1 MVESVWKWVVAGIRI
16 PLDKALAYPDWF
28 SGVLFLTALLVA
40 LVAVRL
46 WQALRAS
53 PWLEE
58 VPAERAAE
66 VAAAMARLAVI
77 VPAYNEAQNVVDCL
91 TSILESTSAP
101 IQVWLVDD
109 DSTDTTWELAQALA
123 NQRQDPRLHLLK
135 GDPRPQG
142 QVWVGKNWACAQ
154 AVAAIEADYLLFL
167 DCDVRLG
174 PGAIEAALLH
184 LLETESGLITV
195 GPQLVCGCLAE
206 WLVQPIMMTILAV
219 GYNFAAV
226 NDPNS
231 SKAFAFGPFM
241 LFRRSAYEQ
250 VGGHAGVAD
259 VVVEDVT
266 LGQRIK
272 AAGLGL
278 QVRLGGG
285 RVRSRMYA
293 DGAALWEG
301 WTKNWFLGL
310 ERNWFLAWS
319 AIGTILMICS
329 LPWLGF
335 MVGIATFNTGLLLA
349 SLTGIAAQLGIR
361 GLLKHWADLPMR
373 YWWLTG
379 LGGWVTAAIVL
390 ASAIRTSTGRNW
402 TWRGRSL
409 AAN

>member
-1 MVESVWKWVVAGIRI
+1 MLESGLQRVEAGI
-16 PLDKALAYPDWF
+16 PE
-28 SGVLFLTALLVA
+28 VFLGILVMTALLIL
-40 LVAVRL
+40 LVAIQL

-53 PWLEE
+53 PWLTD
-58 VPAERAAE
+58 VPDEKAAE
-66 VAAAMARLAVI
+66 VAAAMERLAVI
-77 VPAYNEAQNVVDCL
+77 VPAYNEAENVVDCL
-91 TSILESTSAP
+91 SSILESTAAP
-101 IQVWLVDD
+101 LQVWLVDD
-109 DSTDTTWELAQALA
+109 DSTDNTWELAQTLA
-123 NQRQDPRLHLLK
+123 AERQDSRLHLLK

-154 AVAAIEADYLLFL
+154 AVAVIAADYLLFV

-174 PGAIEAALLH
+174 AGAIEAALIH
-184 LLETESGLITV
+184 LLETKSGLVTV

-231 SKAFAFGPFM
+231 CKAFAFGPFM
-241 LFRRSAYEQ
+241 LFQRSAYEQ
-250 VGGHAGVAD
+250 IGGHAGVAD
-259 VVVEDVT
+259 VVVEDVA

-272 AAGLGL
+272 TSGLGL
-278 QVRLGGG
+278 KIYLGGS

-293 DGAALWEG
+293 NGAALWEG

-310 ERNWFLAWS
+310 ERNWFLAFS
-319 AIGTILMICS
+319 AIGAILVICS

-335 MVGIATFNTGLLLA
+335 IVGIATLKTGLLLA
-349 SLTGIAAQLGIR
+349 SLMGIAAQLAIR
-361 GLLKHWADLPMR
+361 VLLKHWANLPLC

-379 LGGWVTAAIVL
+379 LGGWVTATIVL
-390 ASAIRTSTGRNW
+390 ASAIRTSSGRNW

-409 AAN
+409 ATN

>member
-1 MVESVWKWVVAGIRI
+1 MLGGLVWEQIKAGI
-16 PLDKALAYPDWF
+16 PGLLM
-28 SGVLFLTALLVA
+28 GVLFMTALLIV

-46 WQALRAS
+46 WRALRAS
-53 PWLEE
+53 PWLTE
-58 VPAERAAE
+58 VPEEKAAT
-66 VAAAMARLAVI
+66 VAAAMERLAVI

-101 IQVWLVDD
+101 MQVWLVDD

-135 GDPRPQG
+135 GDPRPEG

-154 AVAAIEADYLLFL
+154 AVVAIEADYLLFL

-174 PGAIEAALLH
+174 SGAIEAALLH

-278 QVRLGGG
+278 QIRLGGG

-310 ERNWFLAWS
+310 ECNWFLAWS

-361 GLLKHWADLPMR
+361 GLLKHWADLPLR

>member
-1 MVESVWKWVVAGIRI
+1 MLGGLVWEPIKAGI
-16 PLDKALAYPDWF
+16 PGLLM
-28 SGVLFLTALLVA
+28 GVLSLTALLIG

-46 WQALRAS
+46 WRALRAS
-53 PWLEE
+53 PWLTDVPEE
-58 VPAERAAE
+58 KAAE
-66 VAAAMARLAVI
+66 VAAAMERLAVI
-77 VPAYNEAQNVVDCL
+77 VPAYNEAKNVVDCL

-101 IQVWLVDD
+101 MQVWLVDD
-109 DSTDTTWELAQALA
+109 DSTDATWELAQTLA
-123 NQRQDPRLHLLK
+123 TARMTQPHGPRLHLLK

-154 AVAAIEADYLLFL
+154 AVAMIEADYLLFL
-167 DCDVRLG
+167 DCDVRLES
-174 PGAIEAALLH
+174 GAIEAALWQ
-184 LLETESGLITV
+184 LLETNSGLVTV

-250 VGGHAGVAD
+250 IGGHAGVAD

-272 AAGLGL
+272 ASGLGL
-278 QVRLGGG
+278 KIRLGGA

-293 DGAALWEG
+293 DGDALWEG

-310 ERNWFLAWS
+310 ERNWVLALL
-319 AIGTILMICS
+319 AMVTILGICS
-329 LPWLGF
+329 LPWLGL
-335 MVGIATFNTGLLLA
+335 ILAWATQSLGVLLA
-349 SLTGIAAQLGIR
+349 SLAGIMAQLGIR
-361 GLLKHWADLPMR
+361 LLLKHWAHLPLR
-373 YWWLTG
+373 YWWLTAV
-379 LGGWVTAAIVL
+379 GGWVTAAIVL
-390 ASAIRTSTGRNW
+390 ASAIRTSTGHNW

-409 AAN
+409 ATP

>member
-1 MVESVWKWVVAGIRI
+1 MLGGLVWEQIEAGI
-16 PLDKALAYPDWF
+16 PGLF
-28 SGVLFLTALLVA
+28 MGVLSMAALLIG

-46 WQALRAS
+46 WRALQAS
-53 PWLEE
+53 PWLTDVPEE
-58 VPAERAAE
+58 KTAE
-66 VAAAMARLAVI
+66 VAAAMERLAVI

-101 IQVWLVDD
+101 LQVWLVDD
-109 DSTDTTWELAQALA
+109 DSSDPTWELAQTLA
-123 NQRQDPRLHLLK
+123 AERQDPRLHLLK
-135 GDPRPQG
+135 GDPRPKD

-154 AVAAIEADYLLFL
+154 AVAVIEADYLLFL

-174 PGAIEAALLH
+174 SGAIEAALMH
-184 LLETESGLITV
+184 LLETESGLVTV

-226 NDPNS
+226 NDPS
-231 SKAFAFGPFM
+231 SAKAFAFGPFM

-250 VGGHAGVAD
+250 IGGHAGVAD

-272 AAGLGL
+272 TSGLGL
-278 QVRLGGG
+278 KIRLGGA

-293 DGAALWEG
+293 SGAALWEG

-310 ERNWFLAWS
+310 ERNWLLALL
-319 AIGTILMICS
+319 AMVTILGICS
-329 LPWLGF
+329 LPWLGL
-335 MVGIATFNTGLLLA
+335 ILALATQSLGVLLA
-349 SLTGIAAQLGIR
+349 SLVGILAQLAIR
-361 GLLKHWADLPMR
+361 LLLRHWAHLPLR
-373 YWWLTG
+373 YWWLTA
-379 LGGWVTAAIVL
+379 LGGWVTAAIIL

-409 AAN
+409 ATS

>member
-1 MVESVWKWVVAGIRI
+1 MLGSLVWGHIESGI
-16 PLDKALAYPDWF
+16 PGLLM
-28 SGVLFLTALLVA
+28 GVLAMTALLIGLVA
-40 LVAVRL
+40 LRL
-46 WQALRAS
+46 WRALAAS
-53 PWLEE
+53 PWLTD
-58 VPAERAAE
+58 VPEDQTNQ

-101 IQVWLVDD
+101 LQVWLVDD
-109 DSTDTTWELAQALA
+109 DSTDATWDLAQALA
-123 NQRQDPRLHLLK
+123 ADRQDPRLHLLK
-135 GDPRPQG
+135 GDPRPEG

-154 AVAAIEADYLLFL
+154 AVATIEADYLLFL

-174 PGAIEAALLH
+174 SGAIEAALRQ
-184 LLETESGLITV
+184 LLETDSGLVTV

-206 WLVQPIMMTILAV
+206 WLVQPIMMTILAA

-226 NDPNS
+226 NDPRS

-241 LFRRSAYEQ
+241 LFRRLAYEQ
-250 VGGHAGVAD
+250 IGGHAGVAD

-272 AAGLGL
+272 ANGWGL
-278 QVRLGGG
+278 QLRLGGE

-310 ERNWFLAWS
+310 ERNWLLALL
-319 AIGTILMICS
+319 AIVTILAICS
-329 LPWLGF
+329 LPWLGLILA
-335 MVGIATFNTGLLLA
+335 VATQSLGVLLA
-349 SLTGIAAQLGIR
+349 SLAGILAQLGIR
-361 GLLKHWADLPMR
+361 WLLKHWADLPLR
-373 YWWLTG
+373 YWWLTAV
-379 LGGWVTAAIVL
+379 GGWVTAAIVL